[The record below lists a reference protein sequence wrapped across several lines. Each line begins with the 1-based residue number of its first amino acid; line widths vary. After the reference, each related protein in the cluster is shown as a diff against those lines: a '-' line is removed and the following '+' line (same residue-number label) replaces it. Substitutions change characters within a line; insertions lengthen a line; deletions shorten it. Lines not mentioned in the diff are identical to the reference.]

1 MVTFKFKF
9 TAHNLISFPTSAK
22 PHVNLLRTILYGI
35 LRSECGSKSKFYKI
49 YFHFAMI
56 FFAVKA
62 EVYNQKQDIKTS
74 NQPAERRDNF
84 EVKRSWK
91 FNLFNFNFI

>member
-1 MVTFKFKF
+1 MWVQKQV
-9 TAHNLISFPTSAK
+9 LQDLLSFCNDFLT
-22 PHVNLLRTILYGI
+22 VQ
-35 LRSECGSKSKFYKI
+35 
-49 YFHFAMI
+49 
-56 FFAVKA
+56 A
-62 EVYNQKQDIKTS
+62 EVYNQKKDIKTS